1 MSKQIDVL
9 SEDLPITGQVYALI
23 SIVGPNLKQKCNMYG
38 IKIRGVADTIEKA
51 KQMTKRI
58 MKVDN
63 DYDIYTVEVGKFF
76 PLNVDP
82 MEVSDIEYENEQLN
96 SLVKNYL
103 ENRQQANE
111 HYHQRKAALMKKAIQ
126 EGQKEGQA
134 ELANKKEH
142 PISVLQR
149 KQIYQDKLK
158 ELKDEMETLEK
169 DLELTSNKY
178 DSYTNEERQ
187 LANDE
192 FANAI
197 KNEIEPAKESVTDRS
212 IDDIKNEITNELN
225 TENIEHTLSKLKLVE
240 NDIQELNE
248 TLSIMHKE
256 SSPNMFDKLTTKLNT
271 LIISRDS
278 LKEILN
284 DKNLINNYINNSYTG
299 PSSGHDSLFN

>member
-178 DSYTNEERQ
+178 DSYTDEERQ

-192 FANAI
+192 FTNAI
-197 KNEIEPAKESVTDRS
+197 KNEIEPTTVTDKRS
-212 IDDIKNEITNELN
+212 IGDIKNEITNELN
-225 TENIEHTLSKLKLVE
+225 TENIENTLGKLKLVE
-240 NDIQELNE
+240 NDIQELDE
-248 TLSIMHKE
+248 TLRIMDKE

-284 DKNLINNYINNSYTG
+284 NKNLVNNYINNSYTG
-299 PSSGHDSLFN
+299 TSSGHDSLFN